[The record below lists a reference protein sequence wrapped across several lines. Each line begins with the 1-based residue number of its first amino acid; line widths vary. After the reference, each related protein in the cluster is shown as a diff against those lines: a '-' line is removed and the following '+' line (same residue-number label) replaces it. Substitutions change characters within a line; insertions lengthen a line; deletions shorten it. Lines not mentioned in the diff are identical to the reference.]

1 MLNIGMEF
9 LIYVYW
15 MVFALAHLGGLI
27 AAIML
32 LIKVKGTPA
41 ILATVAFGLL
51 FLQDVGWIVR
61 RAFLDGAI
69 RRMLDFGPWAMN
81 SCCCGL
87 FQVAAFICLIV
98 ALWQTLSEKNA
109 EIA

>member
-1 MLNIGMEF
+1 M
-9 LIYVYW
+9 IYDVYD
-15 MVFALAHLGGLI
+15 VVIVDGGLAGLI
-27 AAIML
+27 AAIVL